1 MKELFNIQQRLVSNK
16 VNFNEFNK
24 FNYRNLEG
32 ILADVK
38 PLLNEYK
45 CTITFT
51 DDMVLLGDRYYVKST
66 VTLTNENNEKVNAVA
81 FAREDLTRA
90 GMSESQVTGT
100 ASSYARK
107 YAICSL
113 LAINEEQDPDSLDN
127 RRSFKSATAVVPKV
141 QPSKF
146 QTYNNNHIVPQ
157 NDADALGWTPEEE
170 RQPVAVIQPT
180 QQEKA
185 PAEQLKEWFETQNQ
199 NDPIISKFYT
209 YWYKRLVEQGWK
221 GKFDLNGLI
230 TKFCK

>member
-16 VNFNEFNK
+16 VNFNEFSK

-32 ILADVK
+32 ILSDVK

-66 VTLTNENNEKVNAVA
+66 VTLTNENNENVNAVA

-127 RRSFKSATAVVPKV
+127 RRIIKTATTVVPKV
-141 QPSKF
+141 QPTKF
-146 QTYNNNHIVPQ
+146 APHNNNHK
-157 NDADALGWTPEEE
+157 EETIDNLE
-170 RQPVAVIQPT
+170 WSNEDNRQPVAIVQMT
-180 QQEKA
+180 KQLT
-185 PAEQLKEWFETQNQ
+185 PAEELTQWYQSITNA
-199 NDPIISKFYT
+199 DPQTQRFYNYYLNKINT
-209 YWYKRLVEQGWK
+209 GQWK
-221 GKFDLNGLI
+221 GAMNIENLYSRWLAS
-230 TKFCK
+230 

>member
-32 ILADVK
+32 ILSDVK

-81 FAREDLTRA
+81 FAREDLSRA

-127 RRSFKSATAVVPKV
+127 RRNFKSATAVVPKV

-146 QTYNNNHIVPQ
+146 QTYNNNHIAPQ
-157 NDADALGWTPEEE
+157 NDADVLGWTPEED
-170 RQPVAVIQPT
+170 RQPVAVIQAP

-199 NDPIISKFYT
+199 NDPIISKFYN

-221 GKFDLNGLI
+221 GKFELNGLI